1 LDAALEAALE
11 FAPAQTIDPLREAA
25 APLRA
30 QAAELFR
37 PRFSAVSGIV
47 RQKDESWQAEIFGG
61 SLAPR
66 LALGNAAPLF
76 APAAGVD
83 LLWTENWEEGYA
95 RRLIDFT
102 AGFAAFSADWI
113 EALGPVFLDEK
124 RKAIADSIRRAVG
137 GPMEQLRQGAGK
149 LIEGA
154 LGPQFA
160 LAVSFDGTM
169 PPPPMLS
176 AAAEQ
181 AILPRVAVAA
191 ALRNREALALG
202 WEELTGPSKSTAPW
216 PAAVQTQDP
225 AGPVSYEYALPLGG
239 PDLGAS
245 VIIAGN
251 RWILGTSRP
260 FTMEV
265 AALPAANSNTAVQSI
280 TFHTTPLATFA
291 AAWSAALTADASL
304 SSVTAGLIPDDPGTL
319 AAMAEVLK
327 IPRRFRYEATWDQD
341 MLHRTVELSPVP

>member
-1 LDAALEAALE
+1 
-11 FAPAQTIDPLREAA
+11 
-25 APLRA
+25 
-30 QAAELFR
+30 
-37 PRFSAVSGIV
+37 
-47 RQKDESWQAEIFGG
+47 
-61 SLAPR
+61 
-66 LALGNAAPLF
+66 
-76 APAAGVD
+76 VD

-124 RKAIADSIRRAVG
+124 RKAIADSILRTVG

-169 PPPPMLS
+169 PPPPMLPV
-176 AAAEQ
+176 AAER
-181 AILPRVAVAA
+181 AILPRVAVAG

-202 WEELTGPSKSTAPW
+202 WEELTGSSKSTAAW

-225 AGPVSYEYALPLGG
+225 AGAVSYEYALPLGG

-245 VIIAGN
+245 VTIAGN

-260 FTMEV
+260 FTLEV
-265 AALPAANSNTAVQSI
+265 AALPAANGKTAVQSI
-280 TFHTTPLATFA
+280 AFGTAPLATFA
-291 AAWSAALTADASL
+291 AAWSAALKADASL
-304 SSVTAGLIPDDPGTL
+304 ASVTAGLIPEEPGTL

-327 IPRRFRYEATWDQD
+327 IPRRFRYEAAWDQD
-341 MLHRTVELSPVP
+341 MLHRTVELSPAP